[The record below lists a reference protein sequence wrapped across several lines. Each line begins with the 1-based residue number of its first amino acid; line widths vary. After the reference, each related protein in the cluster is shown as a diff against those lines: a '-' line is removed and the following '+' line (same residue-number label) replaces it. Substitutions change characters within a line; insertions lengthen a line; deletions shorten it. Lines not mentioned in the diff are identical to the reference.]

1 MATRKNI
8 PPVEALDH
16 REISVAVRDER
27 GERSHLRRKTRH
39 DLQERP
45 LEPTRNQLSSPRR
58 IFAIPEENL
67 VRKGVSIAGN
77 IQISTSHHHG

>member
-8 PPVEALDH
+8 PSVEALDH
-16 REISVAVRDER
+16 REIPVAVRDER
-27 GERSHLRRKTRH
+27 RERSHLRRDTRH

-58 IFAIPEENL
+58 IFAIPEENPCPQ
-67 VRKGVSIAGN
+67 RSIFCR
-77 IQISTSHHHG
+77 